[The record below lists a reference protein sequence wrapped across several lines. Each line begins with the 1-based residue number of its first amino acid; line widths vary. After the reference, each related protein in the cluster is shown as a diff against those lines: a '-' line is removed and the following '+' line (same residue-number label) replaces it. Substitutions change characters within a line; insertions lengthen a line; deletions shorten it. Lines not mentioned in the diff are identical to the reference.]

1 MEYDIVWN
9 VFSGCTLKTKEW
21 GHGGE
26 AGSRGRRR
34 WEYRNLW
41 IEQLDRREGKTKRTH
56 HISFNPPPP
65 HGAENFKM
73 EHFLYWHIF
82 LCVRTN
88 IWLEAYSYLHYDLH
102 ISSLQEN
109 LNVLLIPFY
118 SHIIRK
124 QTKKCYDWI
133 CSQDTTRL
141 EFLKLYSKDWWGSVL
156 YLPLWSYYPW
166 G

>member
-1 MEYDIVWN
+1 
-9 VFSGCTLKTKEW
+9 
-21 GHGGE
+21 
-26 AGSRGRRR
+26 
-34 WEYRNLW
+34 
-41 IEQLDRREGKTKRTH
+41 
-56 HISFNPPPP
+56 
-65 HGAENFKM
+65 M

-141 EFLKLYSKDWWGSVL
+141 EFLKLSIFKRLVELSFVPASVVL
-156 YLPLWSYYPW
+156 LPLRINYNNRQQCLLARTNSQLIFHSMLKGIIFIWLREGS
-166 G
+166 